1 MRPAEVIRTVMRSF
15 ACAAVMCAA
24 LWPLQTAA
32 QSCAA
37 PPDLGDGWKVAAP
50 QTQGL
55 DAAQLCAIGPR
66 FDAWAQANAHAVL
79 VVRNGV
85 LVYERYFTGEDE
97 KFGERIGA
105 VAYDAG
111 KLHDV
116 RSVTKSIVSVGIGI
130 AIARGLIASVNVPVF
145 SLFPEYAD
153 LRTPEKD
160 AITVQHLLTMSAGL
174 AWNENVPYSD
184 PRNSEVQMY
193 GATDPIRYVLSQPLA
208 TPPGRVY
215 NYNGG
220 LTTLLAAIVK
230 KAGGRPFDQFLQEAL
245 FEPLG
250 VSEVE
255 WIRNGAGD
263 PWPASGL
270 RLRPRDLAKIG
281 QLVLSRGEAQGRQIV
296 PAAWIDQSITPQ
308 INGEGMFYYG
318 YQWWLGRTLVARQD
332 VSWAVAVGL
341 GGQRMFVV
349 PSKGLVVVVHA
360 GLYRGPIFQGTVGNT
375 VLNGYVL
382 PALQP

>member
-1 MRPAEVIRTVMRSF
+1 VLALAPLSAAAET
-15 ACAAVMCAA
+15 
-24 LWPLQTAA
+24 
-32 QSCAA
+32 CAA

-50 QTQGL
+50 DTQGL

-66 FDAWAQANAHAVL
+66 FDAWTQANAHAVL
-79 VVRNGV
+79 VVRNGA
-85 LVYERYFTGEDE
+85 LVYERYFTGADE
-97 KFGERIGA
+97 KWGEPIGA
-105 VAYDAG
+105 VAHDAG

-116 RSVTKSIVSVGIGI
+116 RSVTKSIVSLGIGI
-130 AIARGLIASVNVPVF
+130 AIERGLIASVDVPVF

-153 LRTPEKD
+153 LRTPEKEK
-160 AITVQHLLTMSAGL
+160 TTLQHLLTMSAGF

-184 PRNSEVQMY
+184 PRNSEVQMFT
-193 GATDPIRYVLSQPLA
+193 ATDPIRHVLSQPLA

-220 LTTLLAAIVK
+220 LTMLLAAAVK
-230 KAGGRPFDQFLQEAL
+230 KATGRPFDQFLQEAL
-245 FEPLG
+245 FDPLG
-250 VSEVE
+250 ITQVE
-255 WIRNGAGD
+255 WLRDRHGD

-270 RLRPRDLAKIG
+270 RLRPRDLARIG
-281 QLVLSRGEAQGRQIV
+281 QLVLLRGAWQGKQIV

-308 INGEGMFYYG
+308 INGEGLFYYG
-318 YQWWLGRTLVARQD
+318 YQWWLGRTMVARED
-332 VSWAVAVGL
+332 VSWASAVGW

-360 GLYRGPIFQGTVGNT
+360 GLYRGPIFQGLVGST

-382 PALQP
+382 PALQL

>member
-1 MRPAEVIRTVMRSF
+1 VLTLVPFAAAAETCVT
-15 ACAAVMCAA
+15 
-24 LWPLQTAA
+24 PT
-32 QSCAA
+32 
-37 PPDLGDGWKVAAP
+37 DLGDGWKVAAAE
-50 QTQGL
+50 TQGL
-55 DAAQLCAIGPR
+55 DGAQLCAIGPR
-66 FDAWAQANAHAVL
+66 FDSWTQANAHAVL

-85 LVYERYFTGEDE
+85 LVYERYFTGADE
-97 KFGERIGA
+97 KFGEPIGT

-116 RSVTKSIVSVGIGI
+116 RSVTKSIVSLGIGI
-130 AIARGLIASVNVPVF
+130 AVERGLIASVDVPVF

-160 AITVQHLLTMSAGL
+160 AITVRHLLTMSAGF
-174 AWNENVPYSD
+174 AWNESVPYSD

-193 GATDPIRYVLSQPLA
+193 TAADPVRYVLSQPLA

-220 LTTLLAAIVK
+220 LTMLLAAAVR
-230 KAGGRPFDQFLQEAL
+230 KATGRPFDQFLQQAL
-245 FEPLG
+245 FDPLG
-250 VSEVE
+250 ITQVE
-255 WIRNGAGD
+255 WIRNGQGD
-263 PWPASGL
+263 VWPASGL
-270 RLRPRDLAKIG
+270 RLRPRDLARIG
-281 QLVLSRGEAQGRQIV
+281 QLVLSRGAWQGRQIV

-318 YQWWLGRTLVARQD
+318 YQWWLGRTLVARAD
-332 VSWAVAVGL
+332 VSWAAAVGW

-349 PSKGLVVVVHA
+349 PGQGLVVVVHA

-375 VLNGYVL
+375 VLSGHVL
-382 PALQP
+382 PAVRRD